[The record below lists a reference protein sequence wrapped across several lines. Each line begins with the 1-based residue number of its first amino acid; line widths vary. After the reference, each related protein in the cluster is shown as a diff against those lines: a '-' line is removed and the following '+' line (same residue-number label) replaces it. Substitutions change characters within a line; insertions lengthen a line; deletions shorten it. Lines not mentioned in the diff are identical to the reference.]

1 MKKYNNKM
9 LNKLHNK
16 NSYQY
21 CMLFIL
27 IFLVYGRT
35 IWFDFNL
42 DDTIITDAINEKI
55 KTVNDL
61 FSIFK
66 LSYNNTDYR
75 PIVLFSFGIEN
86 LIFGSLQPSISHFI
100 NIILFFLITL
110 AALQLF
116 KALFDPNKNS
126 LIFVAIVLFCVLPVN
141 SEVVCS
147 IKCRDN
153 LLSMLFGLYSSLFF
167 IRFLEKERL
176 NYLFLLIS
184 VLFTFLG
191 ILSKM
196 DAIGFVFFNLFYY
209 IYYYKK
215 DWKAILYYSL
225 CIIIITNIVNEL
237 SQNALFAEENSK
249 YIGLTTFTENP
260 LSTSNLIGFKL
271 IAFANTIYYYFTRLV
286 PISDFR
292 YYYGYNYLKVL
303 STDTISF
310 YCGLVILIL
319 FILLLIRFI
328 INNNKVGVIGILGL
342 FLTSIYAL
350 NLFIPVAGI
359 IADRYIFI
367 ASLFFCLLLSY
378 FLFKISNFLK
388 KEIYLLSMILT
399 ILLFFIVTTSIRVG
413 AWKNIYTLIKTDAPK
428 LTNSYEAMRIASS
441 VYMSEYEKTDKEE
454 VKQELQQKCI
464 YYAEKGIEVYPKNYL
479 LHQFLGQYYFKFNK
493 PDKSLEHLH
502 ISLKNDS
509 SKTSYFYLGDIHYS
523 IKNLD
528 SALYYYKVALKKNPS
543 SPVLINNISTVY
555 FEMGDKEKCLQFNYD
570 LLKNDSSIFA
580 AYENLGYYYL
590 AEKDTAKAESYFKQG
605 EKYGLPPVKIRY
617 NN

>member
-1 MKKYNNKM
+1 M

-271 IAFANTIYYYFTRLV
+271 IAFVNTIYYYFTRLV

>member
-1 MKKYNNKM
+1 MYTLQSDKISEFLNNSKIKYA
-9 LNKLHNK
+9 L
-16 NSYQY
+16 
-21 CMLFIL
+21 LFLII
-27 IFLVYGRT
+27 IFLYGRT

-271 IAFANTIYYYFTRLV
+271 IAFVNTIYYYFTRLV

-528 SALYYYKVALKKNPS
+528 SALYYYKAALKKNPS

>member
-55 KTVNDL
+55 NTVNDL

-225 CIIIITNIVNEL
+225 CIIITTNIVNKL
-237 SQNALFAEENSK
+237 SQNALFTEENSK

-271 IAFANTIYYYFTRLV
+271 IAFVNTIYYYFTRLV

-528 SALYYYKVALKKNPS
+528 SALYYYKAALKKNPS

>member
-1 MKKYNNKM
+1 MF
-9 LNKLHNK
+9 NKLHNK

-55 KTVNDL
+55 NTVNDL

-225 CIIIITNIVNEL
+225 CIIITTNIVNKL
-237 SQNALFAEENSK
+237 SQNACFTEENSK
-249 YIGLTTFTENP
+249 YIGLSTFTENP

-271 IAFANTIYYYFTRLV
+271 IAFVNTIYYYFTSLV

-528 SALYYYKVALKKNPS
+528 SALYYYKAALKKNPS

>member
-1 MKKYNNKM
+1 MF
-9 LNKLHNK
+9 NKLHNK

-209 IYYYKK
+209 IYCYKK

-271 IAFANTIYYYFTRLV
+271 IAFVNTIYYYFTRLV

-413 AWKNIYTLIKTDAPK
+413 AWKNIYTLIKTDAPN
-428 LTNSYEAMRIASS
+428 LTSSYEAMRIASS
-441 VYMSEYEKTDKEE
+441 VYMAEYEKTNDEK

-464 YYAEKGIEVYPKNYL
+464 FYAEKGIEVYPKNYL

-528 SALYYYKVALKKNPS
+528 SALYYYKAALKKNPS

>member
-55 KTVNDL
+55 NTVNDL

-75 PIVLFSFGIEN
+75 PVVLFSFGIEN

-100 NIILFFLITL
+100 NIIIFFLITFS
-110 AALQLF
+110 ALQLF

-153 LLSMLFGLYSSLFF
+153 LLSMLFGLHSSLFF

-184 VLFTFLG
+184 VLYTFLG

-196 DAIGFVFFNLFYY
+196 DAIGFVLFNLFYY

-215 DWKAILYYSL
+215 EWKAILYYSL
-225 CIIIITNIVNEL
+225 CIIITTNIVNKL
-237 SQNALFAEENSK
+237 SQNALFTEENSK

-271 IAFANTIYYYFTRLV
+271 IAFANTIYYYFTRLA

-528 SALYYYKVALKKNPS
+528 SALYYYKAALKKNPS

>member
-271 IAFANTIYYYFTRLV
+271 IAFVNTIYYYFTRLV

>member
-1 MKKYNNKM
+1 M
-9 LNKLHNK
+9 
-16 NSYQY
+16 
-21 CMLFIL
+21 IL
-27 IFLVYGRT
+27 L
-35 IWFDFNL
+35 L
-42 DDTIITDAINEKI
+42 LMQLSEKI
-55 KTVNDL
+55 NTVNDL

-66 LSYNNTDYR
+66 LSYNKTDYR
-75 PIVLFSFGIEN
+75 PVVLFSFGIEN

-225 CIIIITNIVNEL
+225 CIIITTNIVNKL
-237 SQNALFAEENSK
+237 SQNALFTEENSK

-271 IAFANTIYYYFTRLV
+271 IAFVNTIYYYFTRLA

-528 SALYYYKVALKKNPS
+528 SALYYYKAALKKNPS

>member
-1 MKKYNNKM
+1 LNSANYKM

-271 IAFANTIYYYFTRLV
+271 IAFVNTIYYYFTRLV

>member
-55 KTVNDL
+55 NTVNDL

-225 CIIIITNIVNEL
+225 CIIITTNIVNKL
-237 SQNALFAEENSK
+237 SQNALFTEENSK

-260 LSTSNLIGFKL
+260 LSTSNIIGFKL
-271 IAFANTIYYYFTRLV
+271 IAFANTIYYYFTRLA

-528 SALYYYKVALKKNPS
+528 SALYYYKAALKKNPS

>member
-55 KTVNDL
+55 NTVNDL

-75 PIVLFSFGIEN
+75 PVVLFSFGIEN

-225 CIIIITNIVNEL
+225 CIIITTNIVNKL
-237 SQNALFAEENSK
+237 SQNALFTEENSK

-271 IAFANTIYYYFTRLV
+271 IAFVNTIYYYFTRLV

-528 SALYYYKVALKKNPS
+528 SALYYYKAALKKNPS

>member
-55 KTVNDL
+55 NTVNDL

-75 PIVLFSFGIEN
+75 PVVLFSFGIEN

-225 CIIIITNIVNEL
+225 CIIITTNIVNKL
-237 SQNALFAEENSK
+237 SQNALFTEENSK

-271 IAFANTIYYYFTRLV
+271 IAFANTIYYYFTRLA

-528 SALYYYKVALKKNPS
+528 SALYYYKAALKKNPS

>member
-1 MKKYNNKM
+1 M

-55 KTVNDL
+55 NTVNDL

-75 PIVLFSFGIEN
+75 PVVLFSFGIEN

-225 CIIIITNIVNEL
+225 CIIITTNVVNKL
-237 SQNALFAEENSK
+237 SQNALFTEENSK

-271 IAFANTIYYYFTRLV
+271 IAFANTIYYYFTRLA

-528 SALYYYKVALKKNPS
+528 SALYYYKAALKKNPS

>member
-1 MKKYNNKM
+1 MYTLQSDKISEFLNNSKIKYA
-9 LNKLHNK
+9 L
-16 NSYQY
+16 
-21 CMLFIL
+21 LFLII
-27 IFLVYGRT
+27 IFLYGRT

-42 DDTIITDAINEKI
+42 DDTIITDVISEKI
-55 KTVNDL
+55 NTVNDL
-61 FSIFK
+61 FSIIK
-66 LSYNNTDYR
+66 LSYNKTDYR
-75 PIVLFSFGIEN
+75 PVVLFSFGIEN
-86 LIFGSLQPSISHFI
+86 LILGSLQPNISHFL
-100 NIILFFLITL
+100 NIILFFLTTL

-184 VLFTFLG
+184 VMFTFLG

-196 DAIGFVFFNLFYY
+196 DAIGFVLFNLFYY

-225 CIIIITNIVNEL
+225 CIIITTNIVNKL
-237 SQNALFAEENSK
+237 SQNAFFTEENSK

-271 IAFANTIYYYFTRLV
+271 IAFVNTIYYYFTRLV

-310 YCGLVILIL
+310 YFGILIL
-319 FILLLIRFI
+319 FFFIFLLIRFLT
-328 INNNKVGVIGILGL
+328 NNNKLGTIAILAM

-359 IADRYIFI
+359 IADRYVFI

-378 FLFKISNFLK
+378 LVFRAVEVLKINK
-388 KEIYLLSMILT
+388 YLIF
-399 ILLFFIVTTSIRVG
+399 ILLIVLSTLIVLTSNRIS
-413 AWKNIYTLIKTDAPK
+413 AWKNILTLIETDAPN
-428 LTNSYEAMRIASS
+428 LTSSYEAMRIASS
-441 VYMSEYEKTDKEE
+441 VYMAEYEKTNDEK

-464 YYAEKGIEVYPKNYL
+464 FYAEKGIEVYPKNYL

-493 PDKSLEHLH
+493 PDKSLKHLH

-528 SALYYYKVALKKNPS
+528 SALYYYKAALKKNPS

-590 AEKDTAKAESYFKQG
+590 AEKDIVKAESYFKQG

-617 NN
+617 K

>member
-1 MKKYNNKM
+1 M
-9 LNKLHNK
+9 
-16 NSYQY
+16 
-21 CMLFIL
+21 
-27 IFLVYGRT
+27 YGRT

-153 LLSMLFGLYSSLFF
+153 LISMLFGLYSSLFF

-209 IYYYKK
+209 IYCYKK

-271 IAFANTIYYYFTRLV
+271 IAFVNTIYYYFTRLV

-413 AWKNIYTLIKTDAPK
+413 AWKNIYTLIKTDAPN
-428 LTNSYEAMRIASS
+428 LTSSYEAMRIASS
-441 VYMSEYEKTDKEE
+441 VYMAEYEKTNDEK

-464 YYAEKGIEVYPKNYL
+464 FYAEKGIEVYPKNYL

-493 PDKSLEHLH
+493 PDKSLKHLH

-528 SALYYYKVALKKNPS
+528 SALYYYKAALKKNPS

>member
-42 DDTIITDAINEKI
+42 DDTIITDAISGKI
-55 KTVNDL
+55 NTVNDL
-61 FSIFK
+61 FSIIK
-66 LSYNNTDYR
+66 LSYNKTDYR
-75 PIVLFSFGIEN
+75 PVVLFSFGIEN

-141 SEVVCS
+141 SEVACS

-153 LLSMLFGLYSSLFF
+153 LLSMLFGILSSLFF

-184 VLFTFLG
+184 VLYTFLG

-196 DAIGFVFFNLFYY
+196 DAIGFVLFNLFYY

-215 DWKAILYYSL
+215 EWKAILYYSL
-225 CIIIITNIVNEL
+225 CIIITTNIVNKL
-237 SQNALFAEENSK
+237 SQNALFTEENSK

-271 IAFANTIYYYFTRLV
+271 IAFVNTIYYYFTRLV

-528 SALYYYKVALKKNPS
+528 SALYYYKAALKKNPS

>member
-55 KTVNDL
+55 NTVNDL

-100 NIILFFLITL
+100 NIIIFFLITFS
-110 AALQLF
+110 ALQLF

-209 IYYYKK
+209 IYCYKK

-271 IAFANTIYYYFTRLV
+271 IAFVNTIYYYFTRLV

-528 SALYYYKVALKKNPS
+528 SALYYYKAALKKNPS

>member
-1 MKKYNNKM
+1 MYTLQSDKISEFLNNSKIKYA
-9 LNKLHNK
+9 L
-16 NSYQY
+16 
-21 CMLFIL
+21 LFLII
-27 IFLVYGRT
+27 IFLYGRT
-35 IWFDFNL
+35 IFFEFNL
-42 DDTIITDAINEKI
+42 DDKIITDAISGKI
-55 KTVNDL
+55 NTVNDL
-61 FSIFK
+61 FSIIK
-66 LSYNNTDYR
+66 LSYNKTDYR
-75 PIVLFSFGIEN
+75 PVVLFSFGIEN

-100 NIILFFLITL
+100 NIIIFFLITFS
-110 AALQLF
+110 ALQLF

-225 CIIIITNIVNEL
+225 CIIITTNIVNKL
-237 SQNALFAEENSK
+237 SQNALFTEENSK

-271 IAFANTIYYYFTRLV
+271 IAFANTIYYYFTRLA

-528 SALYYYKVALKKNPS
+528 SALYYYKAALKKNPS

>member
-42 DDTIITDAINEKI
+42 DDTII
-55 KTVNDL
+55 
-61 FSIFK
+61 K

-75 PIVLFSFGIEN
+75 PVVLFSFGIEN

-196 DAIGFVFFNLFYY
+196 DAIGFVLFNLFYY

-225 CIIIITNIVNEL
+225 CIIITTNVVNKL
-237 SQNALFAEENSK
+237 SQNALFTEENSK

-271 IAFANTIYYYFTRLV
+271 IAFANTIYYYFTRLA

-528 SALYYYKVALKKNPS
+528 SALYYYKAALKKNPS

>member
-1 MKKYNNKM
+1 MF
-9 LNKLHNK
+9 NKLHNK

-55 KTVNDL
+55 NTVNDL

-141 SEVVCS
+141 SEVACS

-209 IYYYKK
+209 IYCYKK

-271 IAFANTIYYYFTRLV
+271 IAFVNTIYYYFTRLV

-528 SALYYYKVALKKNPS
+528 SALYYYKAALKKNPS

>member
-1 MKKYNNKM
+1 
-9 LNKLHNK
+9 
-16 NSYQY
+16 
-21 CMLFIL
+21 
-27 IFLVYGRT
+27 V
-35 IWFDFNL
+35 
-42 DDTIITDAINEKI
+42 EKI

-75 PIVLFSFGIEN
+75 PVVLFSFGIEN

-100 NIILFFLITL
+100 NIIIFFLITL

-225 CIIIITNIVNEL
+225 CIIITTNIVNEL

-271 IAFANTIYYYFTRLV
+271 IAFVNTIYYYFTRLV

-528 SALYYYKVALKKNPS
+528 SALYYYKAALKKNPS

>member
-1 MKKYNNKM
+1 MSAIEGLLYKKKTVI
-9 LNKLHNK
+9 LALVF
-16 NSYQY
+16 
-21 CMLFIL
+21 FIL
-27 IFLVYGRT
+27 LIYGKTIFYGY
-35 IWFDFNL
+35 NL
-42 DDTIITDAINEKI
+42 DDYIINDTLDGKINSI
-55 KTVNDL
+55 ADL
-61 FSIFK
+61 FSVFK
-66 LSYNNTDYR
+66 LTYNQTDYR
-75 PIVLFSFGIEN
+75 PIVFLSFGLEK
-86 LIFGSLQPSISHFI
+86 LIFGAYHPAVSHAI
-100 NIILFFLITL
+100 NILLFFFIGVLS
-110 AALQLF
+110 LQLF
-116 KALFDPNKNS
+116 Q
-126 LIFVAIVLFCVLPVN
+126 LILDKENGIVLFIAVLFFCVHPIN

-209 IYYYKK
+209 IYCYKK

-271 IAFANTIYYYFTRLV
+271 IAFVNTIYYYFTRLV

-528 SALYYYKVALKKNPS
+528 SALYYYKAALKKNPS

>member
-1 MKKYNNKM
+1 MF
-9 LNKLHNK
+9 NKLHNK

-75 PIVLFSFGIEN
+75 PVVLFSFGIEN

-225 CIIIITNIVNEL
+225 CIIITTNIVNKL
-237 SQNALFAEENSK
+237 SQNALFTEENSK

-271 IAFANTIYYYFTRLV
+271 IAFVNTIYYYFTRLV

-441 VYMSEYEKTDKEE
+441 VYMSE
-454 VKQELQQKCI
+454 
-464 YYAEKGIEVYPKNYL
+464 
-479 LHQFLGQYYFKFNK
+479 
-493 PDKSLEHLH
+493 
-502 ISLKNDS
+502 
-509 SKTSYFYLGDIHYS
+509 
-523 IKNLD
+523 
-528 SALYYYKVALKKNPS
+528 
-543 SPVLINNISTVY
+543 
-555 FEMGDKEKCLQFNYD
+555 
-570 LLKNDSSIFA
+570 
-580 AYENLGYYYL
+580 
-590 AEKDTAKAESYFKQG
+590 
-605 EKYGLPPVKIRY
+605 
-617 NN
+617 

>member
-1 MKKYNNKM
+1 M

-271 IAFANTIYYYFTRLV
+271 IAFVNTIYYYFTRLV

-528 SALYYYKVALKKNPS
+528 SALYYYKAALKKNPS

>member
-1 MKKYNNKM
+1 M

-55 KTVNDL
+55 NTVNDL

-75 PIVLFSFGIEN
+75 PVVLFSFGIEN

-225 CIIIITNIVNEL
+225 CIIITTNIVNKL
-237 SQNALFAEENSK
+237 SQNALFTEENSK

-271 IAFANTIYYYFTRLV
+271 IAFANTIYYYFTRLA

-528 SALYYYKVALKKNPS
+528 SALYYYKAALKKNPS

>member
-1 MKKYNNKM
+1 M

-55 KTVNDL
+55 NTVNDL

-225 CIIIITNIVNEL
+225 CIIITTNIVNKL
-237 SQNALFAEENSK
+237 SQNALFTEENSK

-271 IAFANTIYYYFTRLV
+271 IAFANTIYYYFTRLA

-528 SALYYYKVALKKNPS
+528 SALYYYKAALKKNPS

>member
-55 KTVNDL
+55 NTVNDL

-75 PIVLFSFGIEN
+75 PVVLFSFGIEN

-184 VLFTFLG
+184 VLYTFLG

-196 DAIGFVFFNLFYY
+196 DAIGFVLFNLFYY

-215 DWKAILYYSL
+215 EWKAILYYSL
-225 CIIIITNIVNEL
+225 CIIITTNIVNKL
-237 SQNALFAEENSK
+237 SQNALFTEENSK

-271 IAFANTIYYYFTRLV
+271 IAFVNTIYYYFTRLV

-528 SALYYYKVALKKNPS
+528 SALYYYKAALKKNPS

>member
-55 KTVNDL
+55 NTVNDL

-75 PIVLFSFGIEN
+75 PVVLFSFGIEN

-271 IAFANTIYYYFTRLV
+271 IAFVNTIYYYFTRLV

-528 SALYYYKVALKKNPS
+528 SALYYYKAALKKNPS

>member
-1 MKKYNNKM
+1 MKKYNNRM
-9 LNKLHNK
+9 FNKLRNK
-16 NSYQY
+16 KHYQY

-27 IFLVYGRT
+27 VFLVYGRT

-42 DDTIITDAINEKI
+42 DDTIITDVISEKI
-55 KTVNDL
+55 NTVNDL
-61 FSIFK
+61 FSIIK
-66 LSYNNTDYR
+66 LSYNKTDYR
-75 PIVLFSFGIEN
+75 PVVLFSFGIEN
-86 LIFGSLQPSISHFI
+86 LILGSLQPNISHFL
-100 NIILFFLITL
+100 NIILFFLTTL

-184 VLFTFLG
+184 VMFTFLC
-191 ILSKM
+191 ILYKIY
-196 DAIGFVFFNLFYY
+196 AIGFVLFNLFYY

-225 CIIIITNIVNEL
+225 CIIITTNIVNKL
-237 SQNALFAEENSK
+237 SQNALFTEENSK

-271 IAFANTIYYYFTRLV
+271 IAFANTIYYYFTRLA

-378 FLFKISNFLK
+378 YLFKISNFLK

-528 SALYYYKVALKKNPS
+528 SALYYYKAALKKNPS

-617 NN
+617 K

>member
-55 KTVNDL
+55 NTVNDL

-75 PIVLFSFGIEN
+75 PVVLFSFGIEN

-153 LLSMLFGLYSSLFF
+153 LLSMLFGLHSSLFF

-184 VLFTFLG
+184 VLYTFLG

-196 DAIGFVFFNLFYY
+196 DAIGFVLFNLFYY

-215 DWKAILYYSL
+215 EWKAILYYSL
-225 CIIIITNIVNEL
+225 CIIITTNIVNKL
-237 SQNALFAEENSK
+237 SQNALFTEENSK

-271 IAFANTIYYYFTRLV
+271 IAFVNTIYYYFTRLV

-528 SALYYYKVALKKNPS
+528 SALYYYKAALKKNPS

>member
-55 KTVNDL
+55 NTVNDL

-225 CIIIITNIVNEL
+225 CIIITTNIVNKL
-237 SQNALFAEENSK
+237 SQNALFTEENSK

-271 IAFANTIYYYFTRLV
+271 IAFANTIYYYFTRLA

-528 SALYYYKVALKKNPS
+528 SALYYYKAALKKNPS

>member
-55 KTVNDL
+55 NTVNDL

-141 SEVVCS
+141 SEVACS

-209 IYYYKK
+209 IYCYKK

-271 IAFANTIYYYFTRLV
+271 IAFVNTIYYYFTRLV

-528 SALYYYKVALKKNPS
+528 SALYYYKAALKKNPS

>member
-1 MKKYNNKM
+1 M

-55 KTVNDL
+55 NTVNDL

-184 VLFTFLG
+184 VLFTFSG

-209 IYYYKK
+209 IYCYKK

-271 IAFANTIYYYFTRLV
+271 IAFVNTIYYYFTRLV

-528 SALYYYKVALKKNPS
+528 SALYYYKAALKKNPS

>member
-1 MKKYNNKM
+1 M

-55 KTVNDL
+55 NTVNDL

-209 IYYYKK
+209 IYCYKK

-225 CIIIITNIVNEL
+225 CIIITTNIVNKL
-237 SQNALFAEENSK
+237 SQNALFTEENSK

-292 YYYGYNYLKVL
+292 YYYGYNYLQVL

-528 SALYYYKVALKKNPS
+528 SALYYYKAALKKNPS

>member
-1 MKKYNNKM
+1 MF
-9 LNKLHNK
+9 NKLHNK

-153 LLSMLFGLYSSLFF
+153 LISMLFGLYSSLFF

-209 IYYYKK
+209 IYCYKK

-271 IAFANTIYYYFTRLV
+271 IAFVNTIYYYFTRLV

-428 LTNSYEAMRIASS
+428 LTSSYEAMRIASS
-441 VYMSEYEKTDKEE
+441 VYMSEYEKTNDEEE

-464 YYAEKGIEVYPKNYL
+464 FYAEKGIEVYPKNYL

-528 SALYYYKVALKKNPS
+528 SALYYYKAALKKNPS

>member
-1 MKKYNNKM
+1 MF
-9 LNKLHNK
+9 NKLHNK

-153 LLSMLFGLYSSLFF
+153 LISMLFGLYSSLFF

-209 IYYYKK
+209 IYCYKK

-271 IAFANTIYYYFTRLV
+271 IAFVNTIYYYFTRLV

-413 AWKNIYTLIKTDAPK
+413 AWKNIYTLIKTDAPN
-428 LTNSYEAMRIASS
+428 LTSSYEAMRIASS
-441 VYMSEYEKTDKEE
+441 VYMAEYEKTNDEK

-464 YYAEKGIEVYPKNYL
+464 FYAEKGIEVYPKNYL

-493 PDKSLEHLH
+493 PDKSLKHLH

-528 SALYYYKVALKKNPS
+528 SALYYYKAALKKNPS

-590 AEKDTAKAESYFKQG
+590 AEKDIVKAESYFKQG

>member
-271 IAFANTIYYYFTRLV
+271 IAFVNTIYYYFTRLV

-528 SALYYYKVALKKNPS
+528 SALYYYKAALKKNPS

>member
-1 MKKYNNKM
+1 MYTLQSDKISEFLNNSKIKYA
-9 LNKLHNK
+9 L
-16 NSYQY
+16 
-21 CMLFIL
+21 LFLII
-27 IFLVYGRT
+27 IFLYGRT
-35 IWFDFNL
+35 IFFEFNL
-42 DDTIITDAINEKI
+42 DDKIITDAISGKI
-55 KTVNDL
+55 NTVNDL
-61 FSIFK
+61 FSIIK
-66 LSYNNTDYR
+66 LSYNKTDYR
-75 PIVLFSFGIEN
+75 PVVLFSFGIEN

-100 NIILFFLITL
+100 NIIIFFLITFS
-110 AALQLF
+110 ALQLF

-225 CIIIITNIVNEL
+225 CIIITTNIVNKL
-237 SQNALFAEENSK
+237 SQNALFTEENSK

-271 IAFANTIYYYFTRLV
+271 IAFVNTIYYYFTRLV

-528 SALYYYKVALKKNPS
+528 SALYYYKAALKKNPS

>member
-1 MKKYNNKM
+1 MYTLQSDKISEFLNNSKIKYA
-9 LNKLHNK
+9 L
-16 NSYQY
+16 
-21 CMLFIL
+21 LFLII
-27 IFLVYGRT
+27 IFLYGRT
-35 IWFDFNL
+35 IFFEFNL
-42 DDTIITDAINEKI
+42 DDKIITDAISEKI
-55 KTVNDL
+55 NTVNDL

-75 PIVLFSFGIEN
+75 PVVLFSFGIEN

-225 CIIIITNIVNEL
+225 CIIITTNIVNKL
-237 SQNALFAEENSK
+237 SQNALFTEENSK

-271 IAFANTIYYYFTRLV
+271 IAFANTIYYYFTRLA

-528 SALYYYKVALKKNPS
+528 SALYYYKAALKKNPS